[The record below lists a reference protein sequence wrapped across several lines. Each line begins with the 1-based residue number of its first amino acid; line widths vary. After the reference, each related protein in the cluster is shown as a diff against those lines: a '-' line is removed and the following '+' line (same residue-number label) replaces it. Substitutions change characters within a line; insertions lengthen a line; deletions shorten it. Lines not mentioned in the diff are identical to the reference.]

1 MPYRV
6 GSALA
11 VQDITPGAS
20 PAGSVVK
27 NLPASAGDV
36 GLIPGLGRSHVLQNN
51 EAHVPQLLSLC
62 SWASKT
68 QLHTPQLLKPV
79 CPEPTLSSRRS
90 HCKEKPEHCN
100 KGPAQPKIN
109 MHSKDVTFNG
119 EGRRE
124 WGGKFSD
131 TSWEDPSH
139 QRDMAWALMVCIPGQ
154 NRLARGNLPT
164 PGVVTQAR
172 QKRRSQ
178 NSLGVWIK
186 NLLKTILRPKQ
197 ERIIWIKDKAVSSLG
212 LHSTWCA
219 LHGPSHP
226 HLY

>member
-1 MPYRV
+1 MQETWVWSLVWEDPMCCRITKPTCHNFWACALEPARPNYR
-6 GSALA
+6 A
-11 VQDITPGAS
+11 
-20 PAGSVVK
+20 
-27 NLPASAGDV
+27 
-36 GLIPGLGRSHVLQNN
+36 
-51 EAHVPQLLSLC
+51 
-62 SWASKT
+62 
-68 QLHTPQLLKPV
+68 HTPQLLKPV